1 MGNKMKGI
9 MLTFGGVGIWLVVAE
24 GIFRLC
30 GQIIPSDVFGEI
42 DMRGSIYFLIAS
54 LSLVAY
60 HIPKKALP
68 SVICWIIYPTTMV
81 FNGVKLLKFKKRDKK
96 VMKIKDP
103 RIQEILK
110 LAWVVVLGIGLIL
123 LGVGCWWVYYL
134 IGAHVIGPCFA
145 DGEVSAKAGW
155 GVIIFLHVVAAYIF
169 FTSSG
174 GGSASA
180 GGIFVVSCLVW
191 LIAPT
196 LIIISALVAWSDY
209 IGVVIERRK
218 ERRKKEEKNEIV

>member
-1 MGNKMKGI
+1 MGKKMKGM
-9 MLTFGGVGIWLVVAE
+9 MLIFGGVGIWICIVE
-24 GIFRLC
+24 GIVRLSS
-30 GQIIPSDVFGEI
+30 QIIPADIFGEI

-60 HIPKKALP
+60 RIPKKTLP

-81 FNGVKLLKFKKRDKK
+81 VNGIKLLKFKFKRDKK
-96 VMKIKDP
+96 VMEIKDP

-123 LGVGCWWVYYL
+123 LGIGCWWVYYL

-169 FTSSG
+169 FTSG

-180 GGIFVVSCLVW
+180 GGIFVMGCMAW
-191 LIAPT
+191 LIGPT
-196 LIIISALVAWSDY
+196 VLMIS
-209 IGVVIERRK
+209 GVVVWNDFIVGIIDKRKEERRK
-218 ERRKKEEKNEIV
+218 RNGQEV

>member
-1 MGNKMKGI
+1 MKGM
-9 MLTFGGVGIWLVVAE
+9 MLIFGGVGILLVVAE

-30 GQIIPSDVFGEI
+30 GQVIPSDISGEI
-42 DMRGSIYFLIAS
+42 DIRGSIYFLIAS

-60 HIPKKALP
+60 RIPKKSLP

-81 FNGVKLLKFKKRDKK
+81 VNGIKLLKFKFKRDKK
-96 VMKIKDP
+96 VMKIKNP
-103 RIQEILK
+103 RIQDILE
-110 LAWVVVLGIGLIL
+110 LAWGVVLGIGLIL
-123 LGVGCWWVYYL
+123 LGIAGWWIYYL
-134 IGAHVIGPCFA
+134 IGTHIGACFA

-169 FTSSG
+169 FTSG

-180 GGIFVVSCLVW
+180 GGIFVMSCLVW

-196 LIIISALVAWSDY
+196 LIMVSALVAWNDY

-218 ERRKKEEKNEIV
+218 ERRKRNGQEV

>member
-1 MGNKMKGI
+1 MGKKMKGM
-9 MLTFGGVGIWLVVAE
+9 MLIFGGVGILLVVAE

-30 GQIIPSDVFGEI
+30 GQVIPSDISGEI
-42 DMRGSIYFLIAS
+42 DIRGSIYFLIAS

-60 HIPKKALP
+60 RIPKKSLP

-81 FNGVKLLKFKKRDKK
+81 VNGIKLLKFKFKRDKK
-96 VMKIKDP
+96 VMKIKNP
-103 RIQEILK
+103 RIQDILE
-110 LAWVVVLGIGLIL
+110 LAWGVVLGIGLIL
-123 LGVGCWWVYYL
+123 LGIAGWWIYYL
-134 IGAHVIGPCFA
+134 IGTHIGACFA

-169 FTSSG
+169 FTSG

-180 GGIFVVSCLVW
+180 GGIFVMSCLVW

-196 LIIISALVAWSDY
+196 LIMVSALVAWNDY

-218 ERRKKEEKNEIV
+218 ERRKRNGQEV